1 MSTEEE
7 NKVLVRRFYDLL
19 NLRDL
24 DSVFEL
30 FDPGWISHYTTGN
43 KSLEENR
50 QFWPTIY
57 TAFPDISLT
66 FNHMVAEGDKVAFQD
81 ILRGT
86 HKGEF
91 MGIAPTGKKVEMIST
106 CIVRIANGKLME
118 SWCTLDEL
126 RLMQQLGA
134 IPEQFR
140 WGNTQELI

>member
-7 NKVLVRRFYDLL
+7 NKVLIRRFYDLL

-30 FDPGWISHYTTGN
+30 FDQGWISHYTTGN

-50 QFWPTIY
+50 QFWPTLY
-57 TAFPDISLT
+57 TAFPDISFA
-66 FNHMVAEGDKVAFQD
+66 FNHMVAEEDKVAFQD

-91 MGIAPTGKKVEMIST
+91 MGIAPTGKKVEMINT

-134 IPEQFR
+134 MPE
-140 WGNTQELI
+140 